1 MNAEIPEIL
10 TLTLPEEKPPIV
22 DATQIFEVGG
32 INLQARLTLINNVLP
47 ASAVQQEQDPPLAVV
62 KLEGSEYL
70 TAKEAAAYIKVHVE
84 TLREWFR
91 LGVFPHV
98 PLPGAGKDY
107 RFSKTLIDEWAR
119 NRALGKPK

>member
-1 MNAEIPEIL
+1 MNPEIL
-10 TLTLPEEKPPIV
+10 TITLPEEKPPVV
-22 DATQIFEVGG
+22 DVTQRLEVGG
-32 INLQARLTLINNVLP
+32 IILQARLTLINNVLP
-47 ASAVQQEQDPPLAVV
+47 ASAVQQEQRLLAAD
-62 KLEGSEYL
+62 KREGSEYL

-84 TLREWFR
+84 TLREWVR

-119 NRALGKPK
+119 NRAFGKTK

>member
-70 TAKEAAAYIKVHVE
+70 TA
-84 TLREWFR
+84 
-91 LGVFPHV
+91 
-98 PLPGAGKDY
+98 
-107 RFSKTLIDEWAR
+107 
-119 NRALGKPK
+119 